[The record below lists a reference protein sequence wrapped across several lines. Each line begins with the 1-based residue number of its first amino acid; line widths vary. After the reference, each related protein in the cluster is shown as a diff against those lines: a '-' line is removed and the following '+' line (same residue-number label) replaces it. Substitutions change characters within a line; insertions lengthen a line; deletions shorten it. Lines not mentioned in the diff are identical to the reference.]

1 MNFFIIKKKID
12 ARVWHQHSLLESIK
26 SKKGWPDPTLLL
38 IIVYLKI
45 KTGYTSPREKFC
57 IPEVAIKKLIIKG
70 NNNYSTAD
78 RFNILPTFRGTDTV
92 SLEQKI
98 C

>member
-12 ARVWHQHSLLESIK
+12 ARVWPQHSLLESIK
-26 SKKGWPDPTLLL
+26 SKKGWPDP
-38 IIVYLKI
+38 
-45 KTGYTSPREKFC
+45 TSPREKFC

-78 RFNILPTFRGTDTV
+78 RFNILPTFWGTDTV